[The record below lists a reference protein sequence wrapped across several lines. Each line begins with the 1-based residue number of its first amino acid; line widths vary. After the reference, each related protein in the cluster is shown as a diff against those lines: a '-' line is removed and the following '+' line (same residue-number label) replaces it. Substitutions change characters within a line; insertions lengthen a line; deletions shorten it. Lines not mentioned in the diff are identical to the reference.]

1 MAGGGAMEE
10 RGYTVLRIIGQGG
23 QGRVY
28 EVRDREG
35 KQRVIKQLAWM
46 GDAKETALREVR
58 LLSSLRHP
66 CIVPY
71 LDSFLARSAP
81 SVPDEDVLC
90 LVMSRC
96 EHDLRQMCVWQKELG
111 TPFEESRV
119 LTWLAQL
126 CWGLQHLHARKFLHR
141 DLKPQNV
148 LLSQSGRVLIADFG
162 VAGHLENSQDL
173 RRSIVGTPSFMSPEM
188 LEGRPY
194 GTKTDQWALGCVLY
208 EIMALEAPFARCTC
222 YAAVVAAV
230 LRAEGPVA
238 APVGYN
244 PQLSAILMS
253 LLRHKPHDRPSNT
266 ELLRGPTL
274 RPAFH
279 AFLQTLEA
287 AAHSSLPL
295 GSRPETALL
304 WMRGPAEGGVSGP
317 YGSRP
322 DYISAPRTFAE
333 AATAAV
339 RNMESWQDLP
349 SKLVGEVDCA
359 SYNSDFESYSGGSPG
374 PDSAR
379 SPAETRPT
387 SAGASD
393 SGMRVMMTRG
403 LSPILSEPFS
413 SLHSSICSGI
423 QEQTMIVSADLG
435 AGEWRQLLAEA
446 EALMRPEPGDL
457 HGAEEVKKVRLALG
471 EILGAEAQV
480 DKALGWLRERR
491 PLGETVEADEI
502 LLQVET
508 LDLLG
513 DEGLHALPL
522 LERLVSLEALMSRP
536 TTAHRRSAS
545 SMS

>member
-1 MAGGGAMEE
+1 MEE

-35 KQRVIKQLAWM
+35 RLRVIKQLPWM

-71 LDSFLARSAP
+71 LDSFLARSVP

-96 EHDLRQMCVWQKELG
+96 EHDLRQACAWQRALG
-111 TPFEESRV
+111 APYDESRV

-141 DLKPQNV
+141 DLKSQNV

-162 VAGHLENSQDL
+162 VAGHLEHSQDL
-173 RRSIVGTPSFMSPEM
+173 RQSIVGTPSFMSPEM

-208 EIMALEAPFARCTC
+208 EVMALEPPFARCTC

-230 LRAEGPVA
+230 LRAEGPVEE
-238 APVGYN
+238 PVGYS
-244 PQLSAILMS
+244 PQLTVTLMS
-253 LLRHKPHDRPSNT
+253 LLHHKPHDRPSNT
-266 ELLRGPTL
+266 EMLRGPTL

-295 GSRPETALL
+295 GSRPDTALL
-304 WMRGPAEGGVSGP
+304 WMRGPADGAVAGP
-317 YGSRP
+317 FGSRP
-322 DYISAPRTFAE
+322 DSTIAPGTFAD
-333 AATAAV
+333 AADSAV
-339 RNMESWQDLP
+339 RNIAGWQDLP
-349 SKLVGEVDCA
+349 SKLAGEVDCA

-379 SPAETRPT
+379 SPVETRPT
-387 SAGASD
+387 SAGPSD
-393 SGMRVMMTRG
+393 SGLRVMMARG
-403 LSPILSEPFS
+403 LSPILSEPLS
-413 SLHSSICSGI
+413 SLHSTQTSICGDI

-446 EALMRPEPGDL
+446 EALMKPEPGEL
-457 HGAEEVKKVRLALG
+457 HGAEEAKKVRLALG

-480 DKALGWLRERR
+480 EKALGWLRERR
-491 PLGETVEADEI
+491 PLGETVEADEL

-522 LERLVSLEALMSRP
+522 LERLVSLEAMMSRP
-536 TTAHRRSAS
+536 TTAVHRRSAS
-545 SMS
+545 SVS